1 MSILISSTSN
11 PKVKDIVQLLTKSRV
26 RKSKGL
32 CVIEGEREIQ
42 RALASKW
49 IPSEIWMLDGSSVAI
64 DSSCFPDVYVASQKV
79 FDKIAYRST
88 TEWAIAV
95 FHTPDVSLEAS
106 RDVLDRAKAVLILEG
121 IEKPGNL
128 GAVLRSAVAVG
139 IDAVLLANP
148 AIDPFG
154 PNVIRNATGALFEI
168 PLFVGDSK
176 TIQGHLKMHSFESYI
191 THMHSE
197 SSSMYDIKWS
207 SKTALILGEESRG
220 LTMEWTEK
228 GYHNII
234 IPMEGTSID
243 SLNVSVAAAVL
254 MYQWKGS
261 LLV

>member
-11 PKVKDIVQLLTKSRV
+11 PKVKDIVQLLTKSRA

-42 RALASKW
+42 RAISSKW
-49 IPSEIWMLDGSSVAI
+49 VPLEIWVLDGSSVAI
-64 DSSCFPDVYVASQKV
+64 ETGSFPDFYVASQKV

-95 FHTPDVSLEAS
+95 FQTPDVSLDAS
-106 RDVLDRAKAVLILEG
+106 QDLLGRAKAVLILEG

-128 GAVLRSAVAVG
+128 GAVLRSAVAAG
-139 IDAVLLANP
+139 IDAVFLADP

-176 TIQGHLKMHSFESYI
+176 TIQGHLKNHSFQNYI

-197 SSSMYDIKWS
+197 ASSMYDLKWS
-207 SKTALILGEESRG
+207 AKTAIILGEERRG
-220 LTMEWTEK
+220 LTTEWTEK
-228 GYHNII
+228 GYQNII
-234 IPMEGTSID
+234 IPMEGDSID

-261 LLV
+261 QRI